1 MISGLGPL
9 SRTEKLVTS
18 GAFYKHAE
26 CLTLGTSGD
35 AVTSFQLLYYTQMA
49 SVHEVTFQ
57 VIRSLRGGRSEI
69 ACHALR
75 LHCALTHA
83 SCVSGL
89 VIVSG
94 LVNDKNLKLVT
105 SGGGADFKI

>member
-1 MISGLGPL
+1 MVLSIDLVFVVLMFWNMISGLGPL

-57 VIRSLRGGRSEI
+57 AIRSLRGGRSEI

-75 LHCALTHA
+75 LLMCTYACKLCFGLGHCFRA
-83 SCVSGL
+83 C
-89 VIVSG
+89 
-94 LVNDKNLKLVT
+94 
-105 SGGGADFKI
+105 